1 MGGERMA
8 KRSSLGSLMRTRLS
22 DITNTI
28 SQPKPLNQEQKPQ
41 QISPRSEDYINQL
54 IQEKMSLMKLTEER
68 DKIIALSGTE
78 MLNLRSCL
86 QKLQLQNWNL
96 AQTNNQLLAE
106 LYLGRDKVRAL
117 QHELVC
123 KDALLK
129 AKNLEKKGKAGVSC
143 QNTSTHGEQGTE
155 ECMSKV
161 NNDDKRRSRNTR
173 HYARS
178 QSTGPST
185 TTRRGGNK
193 DKGESK
199 RRCLRRQSSRV
210 KSQEVEAEDLIEI
223 DDLDFVPAHLL
234 ESPRHEAPLVSYFA
248 MEETCSPKAENRCSI
263 GRAIPLRKSVEK
275 VQSYKEV
282 PLNIKMR
289 RKE

>member
-1 MGGERMA
+1 MGGETMA

-28 SQPKPLNQEQKPQ
+28 SQPKPLNQEEKPQ
-41 QISPRSEDYINQL
+41 QISPHSEDYINQL
-54 IQEKMSLMKLTEER
+54 IQE
-68 DKIIALSGTE
+68 
-78 MLNLRSCL
+78 
-86 QKLQLQNWNL
+86 
-96 AQTNNQLLAE
+96 
-106 LYLGRDKVRAL
+106 LYLGRDKVKAL

-129 AKNLEKKGKAGVSC
+129 AKNLEKKGKAGINC
-143 QNTSTHGEQGTE
+143 QNTSPHGEQATE

-161 NNDDKRRSRNTR
+161 NNHDKRRSRNTR
-173 HYARS
+173 HNARS

-199 RRCLRRQSSRV
+199 RRCLRRQSRRV
-210 KSQEVEAEDLIEI
+210 KSQEAEDLIEI

-234 ESPRHEAPLVSYFA
+234 ESPRHESPLLSSFA
-248 MEETCSPKAENRCSI
+248 MEMEETCSPKAEKRCSM
-263 GRAIPLRKSVEK
+263 GRPIPLRKTVEK

-282 PLNIKMR
+282 SLNIRIR

>member
-1 MGGERMA
+1 MGGETMA

-28 SQPKPLNQEQKPQ
+28 SQPKPLNQEEKPQ
-41 QISPRSEDYINQL
+41 QISPHSEDYINQL
-54 IQEKMSLMKLTEER
+54 IQEKMSLMKITEER
-68 DKIIALSGTE
+68 DKIIALSGAE

-106 LYLGRDKVRAL
+106 LYLGRDKVKAL

-129 AKNLEKKGKAGVSC
+129 AKNLEKKGKAGINC
-143 QNTSTHGEQGTE
+143 QNTSPHGEQATE

-161 NNDDKRRSRNTR
+161 NNHDKRRSRNTR
-173 HYARS
+173 HNARS

-199 RRCLRRQSSRV
+199 RRCLRRQSRRV
-210 KSQEVEAEDLIEI
+210 KSQEAEDLIEI

-234 ESPRHEAPLVSYFA
+234 ESPRHESPLLSSFA
-248 MEETCSPKAENRCSI
+248 MEMEETCSPKAEKRCSM
-263 GRAIPLRKSVEK
+263 GRPIPLRKTVEK

-282 PLNIKMR
+282 SLNIRIR